1 MHACMH
7 ARTHTHTHTH
17 THLLLPPP
25 MQPWGGVSGGA
36 GMSAAGRAGE
46 GHVSDGDTVSVQGV
60 VEVTGNWDAATPTL
74 PVVSQLQLIPAI

>member
-1 MHACMH
+1 
-7 ARTHTHTHTH
+7 
-17 THLLLPPP
+17 
-25 MQPWGGVSGGA
+25 
-36 GMSAAGRAGE
+36 MSAAGRAGE